1 MKKDSLPPEHER
13 NAEAP
18 LALGLQDDLGL
29 LNRQKL
35 LQASTRSSVELM
47 LQDPYPLLGE
57 LSEGQP
63 FTLDLSDDSILDH
76 ALLTNQTLLQAY
88 INKECF
94 TKKKWGIGGY
104 MEYRSV
110 FLGYFPQGDQKRF
123 YHLGLDVTAPA
134 QTPIHAPLDGIVF
147 QSGHEEGEGN
157 YGGFVVLQHE
167 RKDDAPLY
175 SFYGHL
181 DKNSQPIV
189 GQKIQKGGVF
199 ARLGDMDSNGHWF
212 YHIHFQLLTQRGVDE
227 GWMERGNCTKGQ
239 LATIHELCPVPHTLF
254 TPSMPRNS
262 GNRDLGQEAGTTTT
276 SLD

>member
-1 MKKDSLPPEHER
+1 MKKDSLPSEQER
-13 NAEAP
+13 SEKLP

-29 LNRQKL
+29 QNRQKL

-63 FTLDLSDDSILDH
+63 FTLDLSDESSLDP
-76 ALLTNQTLLQAY
+76 ALLTNQTLLQEY
-88 INKECF
+88 IDKECF
-94 TKKKWGIGGY
+94 SKKKWGIGGY

-147 QSGHEEGEGN
+147 QSGYEEGEGN

-167 RKDDAPLY
+167 HKDDTPVY

-181 DKNSQPIV
+181 DKATQPML
-189 GQKIQKGGVF
+189 GQKIQKGEVF

-212 YHIHFQLLTQRGVDE
+212 THIHFQLLTQKGVAQ
-227 GWMERGNCTKGQ
+227 GWIERGNCTKEQ
-239 LATIHELCPVPHTLF
+239 LATIDEFCPVPHALF
-254 TPSMPRNS
+254 TSSMPRDS
-262 GNRDLGQEAGTTTT
+262 GKQE
-276 SLD
+276 